1 MPITIRMVPAM
12 REGVT
17 CSPKMRTLRMA
28 VTRGYVAA
36 IGTISEVAPALKA
49 AKYVIIP
56 IRPASIPL
64 ILKITMVL
72 KSTASV
78 SLSFPVKTKNKKS
91 TTITAMLLMVTAV
104 NGWTL
109 VNPIFSMIGVVPQ
122 RMAVNSKSRRIF
134 I

>member
-1 MPITIRMVPAM
+1 MPITIRMVPMM
-12 REGVT
+12 RKGVI

-72 KSTASV
+72 KSTVSV
-78 SLSFPVKTKNKKS
+78 SLILPVKRPHHLAPK
-91 TTITAMLLMVTAV
+91 LLV
-104 NGWTL
+104 
-109 VNPIFSMIGVVPQ
+109 
-122 RMAVNSKSRRIF
+122 R
-134 I
+134 